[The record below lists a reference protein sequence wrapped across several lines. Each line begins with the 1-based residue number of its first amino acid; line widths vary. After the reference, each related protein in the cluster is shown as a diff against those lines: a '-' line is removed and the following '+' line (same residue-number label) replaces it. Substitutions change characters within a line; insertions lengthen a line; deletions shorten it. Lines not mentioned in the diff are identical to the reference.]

1 MKYRIS
7 TSKAMTKSEIR
18 RLVIKW
24 VLYFVCL
31 IVFYSIMRSGAFG
44 TWQPFLIIPLAV
56 AVSLHEREL
65 SSCIF
70 ALFCG
75 YFIDISCGFI
85 FGFSAVWLMFV
96 CIAASLLSRNLIR
109 VNFLNFMWISCA
121 ATLLEFSM
129 DYLFN
134 IILWNKE
141 NKEIILEILIIP
153 TVISTIVL
161 SPIIYFIIKFIYSK
175 CDDSN
180 RFRYYSPE
188 ITGDDDAVKIKE

>member
-7 TSKAMTKSEIR
+7 TNKAMTKHEIR
-18 RLVIKW
+18 RLIIKW

-65 SSCIF
+65 SSCVF

-85 FGFSAVWLMFV
+85 FGFSAVWLMLV
-96 CIAASLLSRNLIR
+96 CVAASILARNLIR
-109 VNFLNFMWISCA
+109 VNFLNFMWISFA
-121 ATLLEFSM
+121 AVILEFSM

-134 IILWNKE
+134 ILLWNKD
-141 NKEIILEILIIP
+141 NKEFILEVLIIP

-161 SPIIYFIIKFIYSK
+161 SPFIYLIIKFIN
-175 CDDSN
+175 SN
-180 RFRYYSPE
+180 
-188 ITGDDDAVKIKE
+188 AVTTNV